1 MGDPAGVPDLVAVA
15 RRVMAQNG
23 FAADFPEA
31 VVREAEAQP
40 ADSPDGRGA
49 EDLRALPWSSIDN
62 RESRDLDQAEVVEP
76 LDRGVLRV
84 RVAIAD
90 VHTRVAEGSAV
101 DGHALTN
108 TTSVYTGVAVF
119 PMLPERLSTD
129 LTSLNPGE
137 DRLAVVVDLD
147 VAPTGRIHREA
158 VTRALVHN
166 HAKLDY
172 ESVGLWLEGHGPPP
186 REAGERP
193 ELAEQITLQDE
204 AARRL
209 IALRRRE
216 GLLDFESLEP
226 RAVVAQGRVV
236 DLQAA
241 VQNRARDIIENF
253 MIAANSALARFLT
266 ARGRSA
272 IRRVVRQPRRWD
284 RIVALAREVGDRL
297 PPEPDRR
304 ALAGFLARRR
314 KADPEHFADLSLA
327 VVKMLGAGEY
337 VLERRLDG
345 RADTAHFS
353 LGAAAYA
360 HGTAPNRRYGD
371 LVMQRLVTATL
382 AGRDA
387 PYADE
392 ALGAI
397 ADRCTQMERAARKV
411 ERTVRKTA
419 AAALMA
425 DRVGESFVAIVT
437 GVSDKGTY
445 VRVLRPPVEGRV
457 VRGHEGLDVGD
468 TARVT
473 LIGVDAS
480 LGHVDFEGPRGDVPR
495 KIERSRRKRQA
506 AARLAGKVGRTFRA
520 VVVSASP
527 KGVWV
532 TVPGEFAEGR
542 VVRGHHGLT
551 AGQAIDVVLVS
562 ADSAHGFI
570 DFESPPGVEPR
581 KVVRAERKKQ
591 AALVLRERIGETFE
605 AVVTGVSPRA
615 TWIRVREPETEARL
629 VRGRRGLAVGDAV
642 RVLLLA
648 VDPARG
654 YIDFARA

>member
-1 MGDPAGVPDLVAVA
+1 MGDPAGVLDLVSVA
-15 RRVMAQNG
+15 RRVMAANG
-23 FAADFPEA
+23 FAADFPAEA
-31 VVREAEAQP
+31 VREAEAQP
-40 ADSPDGRGA
+40 ARSPDGLGA

-76 LDRGVLRV
+76 LDRGLLRV
-84 RVAIAD
+84 RIAIAD

-101 DGHALTN
+101 DGHALAN

-137 DRLAVVVDLD
+137 DRLALVVDVD
-147 VAPTGRIHREA
+147 VAPTGRIHRESVA
-158 VTRALVHN
+158 RALVRN

-186 REAGERP
+186 RETEERP

-226 RAVVAQGRVV
+226 RPVVARGRVV

-272 IRRVVRQPRRWD
+272 IRRVVRQPKRWD
-284 RIVALAREVGDRL
+284 RIVALAREVGDGL
-297 PPEPDRR
+297 PAEPDRR

-371 LVMQRLVTATL
+371 LVLQRLVAATL

-387 PYADE
+387 PYEDD

-397 ADRCTQMERAARKV
+397 AERCTQMERAARKV

-473 LIGVDAS
+473 LIGVDPS

-520 VVVSASP
+520 VVVSATP

-542 VVRGHHGLT
+542 VVRGHHGL
-551 AGQAIDVVLVS
+551 AEGQAVDVVLVS

-570 DFESPPGVEPR
+570 DFEFPPGVEPR
-581 KVVRAERKKQ
+581 KVARSERKKQ
-591 AALVLRERIGETFE
+591 AALALRDRIGETFE

-615 TWIRVREPETEARL
+615 TWIRLRGPETEGRL
-629 VRGRRGLAVGDAV
+629 VRGRRGLAVGDATKV
-642 RVLLLA
+642 VLLA